1 MLRATKLQLEQHNK
15 HSNLPNT
22 NLTYRSTIGCEV
34 PGAVHPMTTYTLVQ
48 RVYMQAAEVDIRGNN
63 H

>member
-34 PGAVHPMTTYTLVQ
+34 PGAVHPMTTSTLVQ
-48 RVYMQAAEVDIRGNN
+48 RGDRSRPMKVRLLSW
-63 H
+63 